1 MDTPA
6 MDFPAAAVRHIDE
19 IASYHAHIY
28 FSAETMPGAVALRDA
43 LSARFS
49 VRVGHM
55 HQTPVGP
62 HSANMFQ
69 VAFETSLF
77 ATFVPWL
84 MLNRNGLTILIH
96 PNTTYPRHDHDR
108 DSLWL
113 GTPLP
118 LRTGIL
124 PLVHPS
130 ADEAGPP
137 NTTPD
142 PNMRA

>member
-1 MDTPA
+1 
-6 MDFPAAAVRHIDE
+6 MDFPAFRPRHIDE

-28 FSAETMPGAVALRDA
+28 FSAETMPRALALRDA

-49 VRVGHM
+49 VRVGRVHES
-55 HQTPVGP
+55 PVGP
-62 HSANMFQ
+62 HCASMFQ

-84 MLNRNGLTILIH
+84 MLNRNDLSILVH
-96 PNTTYPRHDHDR
+96 PNTTRPRRDHDR

-118 LRTGIL
+118 LHSANL

-130 ADEAGPP
+130 TDEAGQP
-137 NTTPD
+137 NTTPVS
-142 PNMRA
+142 NIRV